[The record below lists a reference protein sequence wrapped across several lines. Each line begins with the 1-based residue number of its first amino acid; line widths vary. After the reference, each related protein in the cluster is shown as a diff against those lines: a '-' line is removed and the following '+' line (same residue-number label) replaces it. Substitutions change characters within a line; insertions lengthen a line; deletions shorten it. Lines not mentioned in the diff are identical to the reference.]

1 MITARK
7 ANEKTFKSEKAKEL
21 LTRKHYLEILLKIEN
36 KIIETA
42 ESGCFCIDLK
52 TDFMY
57 PFRDKVMD
65 ELIYSGY
72 KVVLKPATGI
82 LPEYILISW
91 K

>member
-57 PFRDKVMD
+57 PFRDKV
-65 ELIYSGY
+65 
-72 KVVLKPATGI
+72 VLKPATGI

>member
-21 LTRKHYLEILLKIEN
+21 LTRKHYLEILLK
-36 KIIETA
+36 
-42 ESGCFCIDLK
+42 

-65 ELIYSGY
+65 ELIYNGY